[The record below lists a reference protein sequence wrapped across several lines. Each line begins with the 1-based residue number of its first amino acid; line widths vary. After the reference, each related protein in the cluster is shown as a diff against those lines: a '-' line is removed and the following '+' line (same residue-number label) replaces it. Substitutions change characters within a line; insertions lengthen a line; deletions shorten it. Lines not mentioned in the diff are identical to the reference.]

1 MSFERWCCQGCAREN
16 GASRK
21 SCRTCGTR
29 VGTDPILGL
38 MTVAELRDLLR
49 AKDYQLKVL
58 DRAAVSHG
66 VWSDDARMADWN
78 ADFAAL
84 QARYATARRAA
95 QLVIDAAEYNPI
107 DDSLL
112 PASAE
117 FDGVMR
123 ALRKNWDGKTGGALA
138 KGDMSELSARLEAD
152 GGAPD
157 YSGTPQPRIDSDA
170 ALRIYKAADVIVRTI
185 EKPGGVPLWA
195 WGLGAVGLLVAV
207 RSR

>member
-1 MSFERWCCQGCAREN
+1 MSFGKWCCQGCAREN

-29 VGTDPILGL
+29 VGTDPLLGL
-38 MTVAELRDLLR
+38 ATVAELRDLLR

-58 DRAAVSHG
+58 DRAAVAHG
-66 VWSDDARMADWN
+66 VWSDDAAMAKWQS
-78 ADFAAL
+78 DFAAL
-84 QARYATARRAA
+84 QARYASARRAA

-107 DDSLL
+107 ADNLL

-117 FDGVMR
+117 FDGVLK
-123 ALRKNWDGKTGGALA
+123 ALRKNWDGKTGGTLA
-138 KGDMSELSARLEAD
+138 TGDMADLSARLEAD
-152 GGAPD
+152 GGTPD
-157 YSGTPQPRIDSDA
+157 YSGTPQPQIDSDA
-170 ALRIYKAADVIVRTI
+170 ALRLFKAADVIVRTI

-195 WGLGAVGLLVAV
+195 WALGGVGLLVAL